1 MRKKEAAYRERQR
14 LNLAQTVK
22 ANDVL
27 KGVRARET
35 EKDRQADLAVEGEQL
50 IF

>member
-35 EKDRQADLAVEGEQL
+35 EKRSTGGPGCGR
-50 IF
+50 